1 MTTTAPYDRTNVFA
15 RILRGELPCKK
26 VFENEFALAF
36 EDLHPAA
43 PVHVLVIPK
52 GEFVSSDDF
61 FAKASEIMQ
70 AGFWR
75 AVGTVA
81 RQTGVDK
88 SGYRIVANHGAD
100 ANQIVFHFHVHVIGG
115 RPLSAKMAQM
125 PRHESSRPEQA
136 QQ

>member
-1 MTTTAPYDRTNVFA
+1 MTTTAPYDKTNIFA

-36 EDLHPAA
+36 EDIHPSA

-52 GEFVSSDDF
+52 GEFVSFDDF
-61 FAKASEIMQ
+61 AAKASEVMQ

-88 SGYRIVANHGAD
+88 TGYRIVANHGAD
-100 ANQIVFHFHVHVIGG
+100 AHQIVFHFHVHVIGG
-115 RPLSAKMAQM
+115 RQLSSKMANM
-125 PRHESSRPEQA
+125 PKELPQTA
-136 QQ
+136 

>member
-1 MTTTAPYDRTNVFA
+1 MTATPTYDRNNVFA

-26 VFENEFALAF
+26 VFEDEFALAF

-61 FAKASEIMQ
+61 FANASEVMM

-75 AVGTVA
+75 AVGKVA
-81 RQTGVDK
+81 RLTGVDRT
-88 SGYRIVANHGAD
+88 GYRLVGNHGAD
-100 ANQIVFHFHVHVIGG
+100 ANQIVFHFHIHVIGG
-115 RPLSAKMAQM
+115 RPLSTKMAQM
-125 PRHESSRPEQA
+125 PKHEMPQG
-136 QQ
+136 Q

>member
-1 MTTTAPYDRTNVFA
+1 MSTTAPYDTNNVFA

-26 VFENEFALAF
+26 VFEDEFALAF

-61 FAKASEIMQ
+61 FANASEVMM

-75 AVGTVA
+75 AVGKVA
-81 RQTGVDK
+81 RLTGVDK
-88 SGYRIVANHGAD
+88 TGYRLVGNHGAD
-100 ANQIVFHFHVHVIGG
+100 ANQIVFHFHIHVIGG
-115 RPLSAKMAQM
+115 RPLSTKMAQM
-125 PRHESSRPEQA
+125 PKHEMPQG
-136 QQ
+136 Q

>member
-1 MTTTAPYDRTNVFA
+1 MSNTASYDRNNVFA

-26 VFENEFALAF
+26 VFEDEFALAF

-61 FAKASEIMQ
+61 FANASEVMI

-75 AVGTVA
+75 AVGKVA

-88 SGYRIVANHGAD
+88 TGYRLVANHGAD

-125 PRHESSRPEQA
+125 PKHDMPQN
-136 QQ
+136 Q

>member
-1 MTTTAPYDRTNVFA
+1 MSATSSYDRNNVFA

-26 VFENEFALAF
+26 VYEDEFALAF
-36 EDLHPAA
+36 EDIKPAA

-61 FAKASEIMQ
+61 FAKASEVMQ

-75 AVGTVA
+75 AVGAVA
-81 RQTGVDK
+81 RQAGVHET
-88 SGYRIVANHGAD
+88 GYRLVANHGAD

-115 RPLSAKMAQM
+115 RPLSVKMAQM
-125 PRHESSRPEQA
+125 PRHEMPAEQK
-136 QQ
+136 

>member
-1 MTTTAPYDRTNVFA
+1 MTATPAYDKNNVFA

-26 VFENEFALAF
+26 VFEDEFALAF

-61 FAKASEIMQ
+61 FANASEVMM

-75 AVGTVA
+75 AVGKVA
-81 RQTGVDK
+81 RLTGVDK
-88 SGYRIVANHGAD
+88 TGYRLVGNHGAD
-100 ANQIVFHFHVHVIGG
+100 ANQIVFHFHIHVIGG
-115 RPLSAKMAQM
+115 RPLSTRMAQM
-125 PRHESSRPEQA
+125 PKHEMPQG
-136 QQ
+136 Q

>member
-1 MTTTAPYDRTNVFA
+1 MTYDKNNVFA
-15 RILRGELPCKK
+15 RIMRGELPCKK
-26 VFENEFALAF
+26 VFENEFAFAF
-36 EDLHPAA
+36 EDIQPAA

-52 GEFVSSDDF
+52 GEFISSDDF

-75 AVGTVA
+75 AVGEVA

-88 SGYRIVANHGAD
+88 TGYRLVANHGAD

-115 RPLSAKMAQM
+115 RPLSTKMAQM
-125 PRHESSRPEQA
+125 PKHEMPAGQK
-136 QQ
+136 

>member
-1 MTTTAPYDRTNVFA
+1 MTATPAYDKNNVFA

-26 VFENEFALAF
+26 VFEDEFALAF

-61 FAKASEIMQ
+61 FANASEVMM

-75 AVGTVA
+75 AVGKVA
-81 RQTGVDK
+81 RLTGVDK
-88 SGYRIVANHGAD
+88 TGYRLVGNHGAD
-100 ANQIVFHFHVHVIGG
+100 ANQIVFHFHIHVIGG
-115 RPLSAKMAQM
+115 RPLSTRMAQM
-125 PRHESSRPEQA
+125 PKHEMPQN
-136 QQ
+136 Q

>member
-1 MTTTAPYDRTNVFA
+1 MAYDRNNVFA

-26 VFENEFALAF
+26 VYEDDFALAF

-52 GEFVSSDDF
+52 GEYVSSDDF
-61 FAKASEIMQ
+61 FASAPEAAI

-75 AVGTVA
+75 AVGAVA
-81 RQTGVDK
+81 RVTGVDRT
-88 SGYRIVANHGAD
+88 GYRLVGNHGAD

-125 PRHESSRPEQA
+125 PRHEMPPTGN
-136 QQ
+136 